1 MQWEKAQV
9 VTEDKIWTEVQKK
22 EGEWEGAEE
31 KDKGDEWGGS
41 VKDFLSS
48 LID

>member
-1 MQWEKAQV
+1 VQWEKAQV
-9 VTEDKIWTEVQKK
+9 TTEDEVWAGVQKK
-22 EGEWEGAEE
+22 EWEWAEE

-41 VKDFLSS
+41 FKDFLSS